1 MKNAKN
7 LTREQKEYL
16 TKAGLKPK
24 DFKVIKNTS
33 EIYIFQNLHTGML
46 WKMFKDGGEGFNV

>member
-7 LTREQKEYL
+7 LTMEQKKYL

-46 WKMFKDGGEGFNV
+46 WKMYKQGGEVY